1 MFNFLLNHAKRIS
14 VVSGFVF
21 GTVGVIWSFVVVDA
35 LNEKMTQLSNTKA
48 EMRRQVES
56 LNSIASEYFISNQ
69 LGDLIFVLA
78 LQDSARQDIAGLIY
92 KGNMLDRA
100 TPVRNMVG
108 ALAIAKQLDYRQTYD
123 AYEKLNDDARANL
136 SPDNFTKLKQAEKD
150 IIVKGQ
156 ERAAMLINGLFEIEK
171 AINANG
177 AAQKRSRVIGLA
189 SSVFGNLLL
198 LFASLIAES
207 RQH

>member
-1 MFNFLLNHAKRIS
+1 MFNFLFNHAKRIS

-35 LNEKMTQLSNTKA
+35 LNEKMTQLSNAKA

-69 LGDLIFVLA
+69 LGDLIFVLT

-123 AYEKLNDDARANL
+123 AYEKLNDNARANL
-136 SPDNFTKLKQAEKD
+136 SSDNFTKLKQAEKD

-156 ERAAMLINGLFEIEK
+156 ERTSMLINGLFEIEK

>member
-35 LNEKMTQLSNTKA
+35 LNEKMTQLSNAKA

-56 LNSIASEYFISNQ
+56 LNNIASEYFISNQ

-78 LQDSARQDIAGLIY
+78 LQDSARQDIASLIY

-108 ALAIAKQLDYRQTYD
+108 ALAIARQLDYRQTYD

-136 SPDNFTKLKQAEKD
+136 SSDNFTKLKQAEKD
-150 IIVKGQ
+150 IIAKGQ
-156 ERAAMLINGLFEIEK
+156 ERASMLINGLFEIEK
-171 AINANG
+171 AINAND

-189 SSVFGNLLL
+189 TSVFGNLLL

-207 RQH
+207 RQR

>member
-69 LGDLIFVLA
+69 MGDLIFVLA

-150 IIVKGQ
+150 IVVKGQ

-177 AAQKRSRVIGLA
+177 AEQKRSRVIGLA